1 MIRRMAAAV
10 LLLAAVVLLHVTT
23 PHGTGV
29 PASTPSAVASA
40 ARTGPQASY
49 DVASAVPQ
57 SGSGAVHA
65 GTAADSPARPQRA
78 DHLVEPPLPAAFAS
92 AVEAAVALDDT
103 LPRTARPR
111 TVRDVRSP
119 GDAAVLQTF
128 RC

>member
-29 PASTPSAVASA
+29 PAYTPSAVASA

-57 SGSGAVHA
+57 TGSGAAHA
-65 GTAADSPARPQRA
+65 GTAADSPGRPQRA
-78 DHLVEPPLPAAFAS
+78 DHLVAPPSPDALTS
-92 AVEAAVALDDT
+92 AVEAAAALDDT
-103 LPRTARPR
+103 LPGAARPR